1 MRIVKNRVGESYGHW
16 KVIQQDIEKTKISN
30 KIYWICECDCGC
42 GTKKSIRGDALIQTT
57 VGGCDNMTMTNPKE
71 CLKCH
76 KLFYPKKQAKTRMY
90 CYDCLP
96 EEHYTGAQLKN
107 RIKKWALEYKGN
119 KCEICGYNKCEEAL
133 EFHHLNPNEKDF
145 CISDRDIKLNWLKIK
160 EELDKCQLVC
170 ANCHREIHSKEKK
183 GDD

>member
-1 MRIVKNRVGESYGHW
+1 
-16 KVIQQDIEKTKISN
+16 
-30 KIYWICECDCGC
+30 
-42 GTKKSIRGDALIQTT
+42 
-57 VGGCDNMTMTNPKE
+57 
-71 CLKCH
+71 
-76 KLFYPKKQAKTRMY
+76 MY

-96 EEHYTGAQLKN
+96 EEHYTGAQLRN

-170 ANCHREIHSKEKK
+170 ANYHREIHSKEKK